1 MALNGNNLG
10 DAIRQAV
17 DALSD
22 ADKANRTKTFRAM
35 GSAIVDYL
43 KANAVVHVA
52 ATVPAAIPVQVVPAT
67 GTGATTAPSTATDN
81 AGTIT

>member
-1 MALNGNNLG
+1 MALNGNDLG
-10 DAIRQAV
+10 DAMRAAV

-22 ADKANRTKTFRAM
+22 ADKANRTKVFRAL
-35 GSAIVDYL
+35 GNAIIDHV
-43 KANAVVHVA
+43 KANAVVHVS

-81 AGTIT
+81 AGSIT